1 MMMQGIAMWL
11 MMISTMKLMWNFLT
25 LSNACEEDYAD
36 DGHVDNVYDDVDV
49 AETASVKNMYLL
61 SRAES

>member
-1 MMMQGIAMWL
+1 
-11 MMISTMKLMWNFLT
+11 MWNFLT